1 MLKNMDKSDGS
12 RGVVFDIK
20 RFAVH
25 DGPGIRTTVF
35 LKGCPLR
42 CTWCHN
48 PESWGPN
55 AEVGFQPSRCIGCL
69 KCIDACP
76 KGAISFENKSLVTDI
91 DKCNFCAECVAV
103 CTAGARE
110 VIGKTLTVDEV
121 IDVVQRDV
129 PFYDESG
136 GGVTFSGGEPL
147 GQHEFLCELLDK
159 CKQKGIHTAV
169 DTTCSA
175 LPEVIDK
182 VSAIA
187 DMFLCDVKH
196 IDSEKHREFTG
207 VGNENILANI
217 KRIALAGKPMFV
229 RMPIVPG
236 FNDDDRNIEDTCR
249 FIGSLGTVS
258 RIDILPYNSGGS
270 EKSSRLLK
278 VPDISKFKA
287 PADEQM
293 NRIAEK
299 IGGFGFKVNI
309 RG

>member
-1 MLKNMDKSDGS
+1 MSKFMDTSDAC

-20 RFAVH
+20 RFAIH

-48 PESWGPN
+48 PESWGAN

-69 KCIDACP
+69 KCIDVCS
-76 KGAISFENKSLVTDI
+76 KGAISFENNNLVTDI
-91 DKCNFCAECVAV
+91 DKCNFCAECVDV

-110 VIGKTLTVDEV
+110 VIGRTLSVDQV

-147 GQHEFLCELLDK
+147 AQHEFLCELLAR

-169 DTTCSA
+169 DSTCCT

-182 VSAIA
+182 ISVGA

-196 IDSEKHREFTG
+196 IDSEKHRKFTG
-207 VGNENILANI
+207 MGNEEILANI
-217 KRIALAGKPMFV
+217 KRLALSGKPIFV
-229 RMPIVPG
+229 RVPIVPG
-236 FNDDDRNIEDTCR
+236 FNDDDRNIEATCR
-249 FIGSLGTVS
+249 FVGSLGAVS
-258 RIDILPYNSGGS
+258 GIDVLPYNPGGS
-270 EKSSRLLK
+270 EKSGRLLK
-278 VPDISKFKA
+278 VPEVSQFAA
-287 PADEQM
+287 PTDEQM

-299 IGGFGFKVNI
+299 IGSFGFKVKI